1 MAKGQRKEITE
12 TARDYTINLHK
23 VCHGIQFKKRA
34 PRAVREI
41 ARYAQK
47 EIQTKDVRIDTILNR
62 FIWSKGVRNIPS
74 RVRVRMTRK
83 KNDNE
88 DSEEK
93 FYTLVQHIQVD
104 SFKSLM
110 TEKAKI

>member
-1 MAKGQRKEITE
+1 M
-12 TARDYTINLHK
+12 
-23 VCHGIQFKKRA
+23 
-34 PRAVREI
+34 
-41 ARYAQK
+41 
-47 EIQTKDVRIDTILNR
+47 QTKDVRIDTILNR